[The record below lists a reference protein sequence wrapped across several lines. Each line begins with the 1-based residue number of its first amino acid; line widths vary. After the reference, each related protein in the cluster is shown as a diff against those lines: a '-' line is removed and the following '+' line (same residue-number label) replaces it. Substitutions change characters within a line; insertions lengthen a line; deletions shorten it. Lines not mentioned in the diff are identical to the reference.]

1 VVEDGAGDG
10 RGALVG
16 EVGMMKLVLARW
28 RSRKQSWWQ
37 AERDGKG
44 REAGR
49 REAGCTSAMYPSYK
63 CLRLVDSLLAKVIE
77 VCCAG

>member
-1 VVEDGAGDG
+1 MVEDGAGGG

-28 RSRKQSWWQ
+28 RSGKQSGWQ
-37 AERDGKG
+37 TERDGKG

-49 REAGCTSAMYPSYK
+49 KEAGYTSAMYPSYRRL
-63 CLRLVDSLLAKVIE
+63 CLVDGLLAKAIE